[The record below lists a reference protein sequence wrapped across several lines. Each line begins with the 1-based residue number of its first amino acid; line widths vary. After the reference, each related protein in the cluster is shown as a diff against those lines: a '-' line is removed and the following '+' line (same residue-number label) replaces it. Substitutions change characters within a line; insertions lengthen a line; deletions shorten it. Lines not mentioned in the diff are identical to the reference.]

1 MEKILKSLKKILNFA
16 DISPDNEFKLCSIF
30 YLNCLLQ
37 DENVTRCFLYD
48 DQVREDSGETMFN
61 ILERL
66 FKSKHLN
73 KLIQQRVAF
82 VFLNNFVKMFD
93 FEFIYMKNRNF
104 FYLIIHLLCV
114 EIGLCL
120 QSSDYEQEYAISDQL
135 VEIMSIYYGLMEQ
148 VIIILST
155 ASPFDTGD
163 TDDEDDDDEEDRED
177 INDKINVIEAKNE
190 PELKKVIKVMIECL
204 ETVLLFVK
212 DNLSVTEKLNEKE
225 CVLVA
230 SSIRLLSCWVAHEN
244 LLDEKLVELM
254 PKIIKFCDTYYPENG
269 IDSDKNVLQVNV
281 FDFVVPA
288 LQRILIDHKDK
299 LQEKASIKKGKEED
313 EAKFEFE
320 KAEIKESI
328 ENITKLLDECYLHT
342 ESSK

>member
-1 MEKILKSLKKILNFA
+1 LHSTSKLAES
-16 DISPDNEFKLCSIF
+16 EFKLCSIF
-30 YLNCLLQ
+30 YLNYLLQ
-37 DENVTRCFLYD
+37 DENVMQFFIS
-48 DQVREDSGETMFN
+48 DQQDERDEEIGEVMFS
-61 ILERL
+61 ILESL
-66 FKSKHLN
+66 FKSKNLN
-73 KLIQQRVAF
+73 KLIKQRVAF

-120 QSSDYEQEYAISDQL
+120 QSSDYDQEYAISDQL
-135 VEIMSIYYGLMEQ
+135 VETMSIYYGLMEQ

-155 ASPFDTGD
+155 ASPFDT
-163 TDDEDDDDEEDRED
+163 DDDDED
-177 INDKINVIEAKNE
+177 NDDEYDDTDEAKNE
-190 PELKKVIKVMIECL
+190 PELKKVIKVIIECL
-204 ETVLLFVK
+204 ETVLLFIK
-212 DNLSVTEKLNEKE
+212 DNLDMNEKLSDKE

-244 LLDEKLVELM
+244 LLDEKLVEIM
-254 PKIIKFCDTYYPENG
+254 PKIIKFCERHYPRGE
-269 IDSDKNVLQVNV
+269 KNNELQVNV

-299 LQEKASIKKGKEED
+299 LQEKASSKKLNDSD
-313 EAKFEFE
+313 ETKLEYE

-328 ENITKLLDECYLHT
+328 ETVTKLLDECYMHT
-342 ESSK
+342 ESTK